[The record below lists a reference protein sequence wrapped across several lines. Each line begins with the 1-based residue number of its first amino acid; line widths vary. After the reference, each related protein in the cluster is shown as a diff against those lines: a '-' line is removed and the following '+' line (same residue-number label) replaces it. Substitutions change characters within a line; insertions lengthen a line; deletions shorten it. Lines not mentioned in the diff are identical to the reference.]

1 MMGWVRLDFF
11 LTTMVSWVEKISQP
25 DSTQPMH
32 THSPYHSNFILRWY
46 YSKMPNSLAFGTLS
60 ELALGV
66 PNAKVLAFGTTK
78 HQNSYF
84 MR

>member
-11 LTTMVSWVEKISQP
+11 LTTMVSWVEKNFQP
-25 DSTQPMH
+25 DSIQPMH
-32 THSPYHSNFILRWY
+32 TPNPYHSNFILRWY

-66 PNAKVLAFGTTK
+66 PNAKVLAFGTPDTK
-78 HQNSYF
+78 ILAL
-84 MR
+84 